1 MDLVPYFLER
11 EPTWSFARGSIEGFL
26 LSKVILISPSSFPF
40 SFRCGPVVDRWWW
53 TGPGH
58 NIIIQYEIDGRRGGA
73 LRAARSAIMNARVPY
88 SAIDVESNMM
98 LYFFI
103 VLLLVVSSLQ
113 DVSAFPSST
122 SNTNRSVATET
133 AAKILQ
139 RRRQFLSS
147 IIISSSSIIVP
158 TITATQQPAN
168 AAIRDPKTGILLPSV
183 GEIESSIPQTWDED
197 DNPFTSLSD
206 TVSFARLDASDDKI
220 FYAEPR
226 FVEHVDQ
233 QAVESMTSY
242 VTDRLLQNGDS
253 VLDLCSSWTSH
264 IAPGKVNLKR
274 VAGLGMN
281 AKELQANT
289 ALTEWTV
296 QDLNENK
303 NVKLPY
309 ENNAFDV
316 VMCQLSIDY
325 LIHPLQV
332 MNEVSRVLKPGGKV
346 AILISNRLFL
356 TKAVGLWTGSDD
368 IEHAYTV
375 GSYLR
380 YCGGGFGNIKAED
393 LSTRKKNGK
402 EQMIVGDPL
411 YVITA
416 TKS

>member
-1 MDLVPYFLER
+1 
-11 EPTWSFARGSIEGFL
+11 
-26 LSKVILISPSSFPF
+26 
-40 SFRCGPVVDRWWW
+40 
-53 TGPGH
+53 
-58 NIIIQYEIDGRRGGA
+58 
-73 LRAARSAIMNARVPY
+73 
-88 SAIDVESNMM
+88 M
-98 LYFFI
+98 LYV
-103 VLLLVVSSLQ
+103 VLVASSLQ
-113 DVSAFPSST
+113 YASAFSST
-122 SNTNRSVATET
+122 TNRITT
-133 AAKILQ
+133 TPTTKNNLQ
-139 RRRQFLSS
+139 QRRQFLSS
-147 IIISSSSIIVP
+147 ISTSII
-158 TITATQQPAN
+158 IQSLATHPAN

-197 DNPFTSLSD
+197 DNPFASLSES
-206 TVSFARLDASDDKI
+206 VSFSRLDASDDKI

-233 QAVESMTSY
+233 QAVDSITSY
-242 VTDRLLQNGDS
+242 VSDRLLQNGDS

-264 IAPGKVNLKR
+264 ITPGKLDLKR

-281 AKELQANT
+281 AKELEANK
-289 ALTEWTV
+289 ALTEWAV

-309 ENNAFDV
+309 ENDSFDV

-325 LIHPLQV
+325 LIHPLEV
-332 MNEVSRVLKPGGKV
+332 MKEVARVLKPGGKV

-375 GSYLR
+375 GSYLH
-380 YCGGGFGNIKAED
+380 YCGGGFGDIKAED
-393 LSTRKKNGK
+393 LSTRKKSGK
-402 EQMIVGDPL
+402 ERMIVGDPL

>member
-1 MDLVPYFLER
+1 
-11 EPTWSFARGSIEGFL
+11 
-26 LSKVILISPSSFPF
+26 
-40 SFRCGPVVDRWWW
+40 
-53 TGPGH
+53 
-58 NIIIQYEIDGRRGGA
+58 
-73 LRAARSAIMNARVPY
+73 
-88 SAIDVESNMM
+88 M

-122 SNTNRSVATET
+122 SNTNKKSAATET
-133 AAKILQ
+133 AAKILQQ

-147 IIISSSSIIVP
+147 IISSSSSIIIP
-158 TITATQQPAN
+158 TTITATQQPAN

-183 GEIESSIPQTWDED
+183 GEIEASIPQTWDED
-197 DNPFTSLSD
+197 DNPFTSSLSD
-206 TVSFARLDASDDKI
+206 TVSFARLDSSDDKI

-226 FVEHVDQ
+226 FVEHVDDK
-233 QAVESMTSY
+233 AVESMTSY
-242 VTDRLLQNGDS
+242 ITDRLLQNGDA

-264 IAPGKVNLKR
+264 IAPGKLDLKR

-281 AKELQANT
+281 AKELEANT

-309 ENNAFDV
+309 EHDAFDV

-332 MNEVSRVLKPGGKV
+332 MKEVSRVLKPGGKV

-368 IEHAYTV
+368 LEHAYTV

-380 YCGGGFGNIKAED
+380 YCGGGFDNIKAED

-416 TKS
+416 TKKL

>member
-1 MDLVPYFLER
+1 ML
-11 EPTWSFARGSIEGFL
+11 
-26 LSKVILISPSSFPF
+26 
-40 SFRCGPVVDRWWW
+40 
-53 TGPGH
+53 
-58 NIIIQYEIDGRRGGA
+58 
-73 LRAARSAIMNARVPY
+73 
-88 SAIDVESNMM
+88 M
-98 LYFFI
+98 LYFI
-103 VLLLVVSSLQ
+103 ILVASSLQ
-113 DVSAFPSST
+113 DISAFSSSNKSTITETTTSST
-122 SNTNRSVATET
+122 T
-133 AAKILQ
+133 ILQ
-139 RRRQFLSS
+139 RRQFLSS
-147 IIISSSSIIVP
+147 IISSSIIIP
-158 TITATQQPAN
+158 TTIIITSQQQPAN
-168 AAIRDPKTGILLPSV
+168 AAVRDPKTGILLPSV
-183 GEIESSIPQTWDED
+183 GEIESSIPQPWDED

-206 TVSFARLDASDDKI
+206 TVSFSRLDASDDKI

-242 VTDRLLQNGDS
+242 VTDRLLRNGDS

-264 IAPGKVNLKR
+264 IAPGKLELKR

-281 AKELQANT
+281 AKELEANT

-303 NVKLPY
+303 HVKLPY
-309 ENNAFDV
+309 GNDSFDV

-325 LIHPLQV
+325 LIHPLEV
-332 MNEVSRVLKPGGKV
+332 MKEVARVLKPGGKV

-380 YCGGGFGNIKAED
+380 YCGGDFGDIKAED
-393 LSTRKKNGK
+393 LSIRKKNGK
-402 EQMIVGDPL
+402 ERVIVGDPL

-416 TKS
+416 TKL

>member
-1 MDLVPYFLER
+1 
-11 EPTWSFARGSIEGFL
+11 
-26 LSKVILISPSSFPF
+26 
-40 SFRCGPVVDRWWW
+40 
-53 TGPGH
+53 
-58 NIIIQYEIDGRRGGA
+58 
-73 LRAARSAIMNARVPY
+73 
-88 SAIDVESNMM
+88 MM
-98 LYFFI
+98 LCV
-103 VLLLVVSSLQ
+103 VLVASSMQ
-113 DVSAFPSST
+113 YASAFSST
-122 SNTNRSVATET
+122 TNRITTPTTSN
-133 AAKILQ
+133 Q
-139 RRRQFLSS
+139 QQRRQFLSS
-147 IIISSSSIIVP
+147 ISTSII
-158 TITATQQPAN
+158 IQSLATQPAN

-197 DNPFTSLSD
+197 DNPFASLSES
-206 TVSFARLDASDDKI
+206 VSFSRLDASDDKI

-233 QAVESMTSY
+233 QAVDSITSY
-242 VTDRLLQNGDS
+242 VSDSLLQNGDS

-264 IAPGKVNLKR
+264 ITPGKLDLKR

-281 AKELQANT
+281 AKELEANK
-289 ALTEWTV
+289 ALTEWAV

-309 ENNAFDV
+309 ENDSFDV

-325 LIHPLQV
+325 LIHPLEV
-332 MNEVSRVLKPGGKV
+332 MKEVARVLKPGGKV

-375 GSYLR
+375 GSYLQ
-380 YCGGGFGNIKAED
+380 YCGGGFGDIKAED
-393 LSTRKKNGK
+393 LSTRKKSGK
-402 EQMIVGDPL
+402 ERMIVGDPL

>member
-1 MDLVPYFLER
+1 
-11 EPTWSFARGSIEGFL
+11 
-26 LSKVILISPSSFPF
+26 
-40 SFRCGPVVDRWWW
+40 
-53 TGPGH
+53 
-58 NIIIQYEIDGRRGGA
+58 
-73 LRAARSAIMNARVPY
+73 
-88 SAIDVESNMM
+88 MM
-98 LYFFI
+98 LYV
-103 VLLLVVSSLQ
+103 VLVASSLQ
-113 DVSAFPSST
+113 YASAFSST
-122 SNTNRSVATET
+122 TNRITT
-133 AAKILQ
+133 PTTNNLQ
-139 RRRQFLSS
+139 QRRQFLSS
-147 IIISSSSIIVP
+147 ISTSII
-158 TITATQQPAN
+158 IQSLATHPAN

-197 DNPFTSLSD
+197 DNPFASLSES
-206 TVSFARLDASDDKI
+206 VSFSRLDASDDKI

-233 QAVESMTSY
+233 QAVDSITSY
-242 VTDRLLQNGDS
+242 VSDRLLQNGDS

-264 IAPGKVNLKR
+264 ITPGKLDLKR

-281 AKELQANT
+281 AKELEANK
-289 ALTEWTV
+289 ALTEWAV

-309 ENNAFDV
+309 ENDSFDV

-325 LIHPLQV
+325 LIHPLEV
-332 MNEVSRVLKPGGKV
+332 MKEVARVLKPGGKV

-375 GSYLR
+375 GSYLH
-380 YCGGGFGNIKAED
+380 YCGGGFGDIKAED
-393 LSTRKKNGK
+393 LSTRKKSGK
-402 EQMIVGDPL
+402 ERMIVGDPL